1 MQSPAD
7 EGIQPGVVDMV
18 EICGGKVDI
27 MPLPAEDVN
36 EAYDGEH
43 SNTRGRR
50 PNVEG
55 IAEKEVFDG

>member
-7 EGIQPGVVDMV
+7 EGIQAGIVNMV
-18 EICGGKVDI
+18 EVGGGKIDV
-27 MPLPAEDVN
+27 MPLPTEDVN
-36 EAYDGEH
+36 EANDGEH